1 MSSYFVYVVPERQVL
16 DCAPGQ
22 FKLRLIVRFNNHSK
36 MKVREIKVTSD
47 WLYLFIYYNLMA
59 SEIVHTKRIVK
70 IAIWII
76 RKGVQDPITNRSPM
90 ILYYYNLQD

>member
-1 MSSYFVYVVPERQVL
+1 MAMVF
-16 DCAPGQ
+16 
-22 FKLRLIVRFNNHSK
+22 RFCTVHYLLHNFESLNDFNYTCEAFSK
-36 MKVREIKVTSD
+36 GVQEKRFHIKI
-47 WLYLFIYYNLMA
+47 LIYYNLMA